1 MISFGSSSLG
11 KQSLS
16 SSRSATS
23 FAIASRVTVPLRT
36 TWAEQSR
43 DRRRRSSTASISN
56 PPHLAPDGY
65 IRRNTEKFDG
75 LCGTLGRGIAK
86 TTLSEFVRRALA
98 EKRYSL
104 REVERC
110 SRGRISAGYISDLAR
125 CKATNPGV
133 QKLAALALALGVSEE
148 ELDRAAA
155 GRPAPQRDELEA
167 RLLAYFRALPE
178 GRRRDLLALAEIF
191 YEAATWPDPG
201 RRAGAARAAGQAG
214 APFMR

>member
-1 MISFGSSSLG
+1 
-11 KQSLS
+11 
-16 SSRSATS
+16 
-23 FAIASRVTVPLRT
+23 V
-36 TWAEQSR
+36 
-43 DRRRRSSTASISN
+43 
-56 PPHLAPDGY
+56 APDGY

-75 LCGTLGRGIAK
+75 LGGTLGRGIAK
-86 TTLSEFVRRALA
+86 TTLSEFVGRALA

-110 SRGRISAGYISDLAR
+110 SRGRISAEYVSDLAR

-167 RLLAYFRALPE
+167 RLLAYFCALPE

-201 RRAGAARAAGQAG
+201 RRRWGRAGCRAGGRAFHAVRALLGLSFRSRYALRISRCALRRG
-214 APFMR
+214 RRLMPRRSAS